1 MRRLGPISL
10 FVGVFAL
17 AFGVAAIPAGLTE
30 WQALLMSAA
39 VFAGTAQ
46 FAALELWGPSIS
58 LPALL
63 AVTLA
68 INARMFLM
76 SATLYPWMR
85 DLPPAQRYTSMLV
98 LTDANWAMAMADYHN
113 GRRNLGILVGGGIVL
128 WLAWVVGTLVGVL
141 FGTGIEDP
149 ERYGL
154 DMIMG
159 CFMLSMLGGSRMNLA
174 TLVPWLAAALAAL
187 AAVAWL
193 PPNSHVVVG
202 ALAGGAAGLLVP
214 ATGQAGDKAK

>member
-17 AFGVAAIPAGLTE
+17 AFGVAAIPAGLSE

-159 CFMLSMLGGSRMNLA
+159 CFMLSMLGGSRMNLS

-214 ATGQAGDKAK
+214 ATGQAGGKAK